1 MYFFDPWSPLGLKL
15 SSHVSYSNLQK
26 LTGHV
31 LSRVRQI
38 VVAVRK
44 DAYAH
49 KTPGRRRSE
58 ITDRH
63 SVSAGIRLVDN
74 GKGERV
80 ESSAERV
87 GAGGALVARIFVQK
101 ETRKK
106 LRSLPGGAIGNSVA
120 VVPAKCI
127 SAVLPFSGVVVR
139 WIKHLEAC
147 PECWQNHGR
156 RTKGLMDIEQKL
168 IVPR

>member
-58 ITDRH
+58 ITDRQ

-106 LRSLPGGAIGNSVA
+106 LRSLPGGAVGLFVA
-120 VVPAKCI
+120 VDSGKCA
-127 SAVLPFSGVVVR
+127 SAIFPFSWVVVW
-139 WIKHLEAC
+139 WIQHLEAC
-147 PECWQNHGR
+147 TKRRKNYGGR
-156 RTKGLMDIEQKL
+156 AK
-168 IVPR
+168 

>member
-1 MYFFDPWSPLGLKL
+1 MLRNPPGRKNFRKMYFFDPWSPLGLKL

-58 ITDRH
+58 ITYRQ

-87 GAGGALVARIFVQK
+87 SAGGALVARIFVQK

-106 LRSLPGGAIGNSVA
+106 LRS
-120 VVPAKCI
+120 
-127 SAVLPFSGVVVR
+127 
-139 WIKHLEAC
+139 
-147 PECWQNHGR
+147 
-156 RTKGLMDIEQKL
+156 
-168 IVPR
+168 